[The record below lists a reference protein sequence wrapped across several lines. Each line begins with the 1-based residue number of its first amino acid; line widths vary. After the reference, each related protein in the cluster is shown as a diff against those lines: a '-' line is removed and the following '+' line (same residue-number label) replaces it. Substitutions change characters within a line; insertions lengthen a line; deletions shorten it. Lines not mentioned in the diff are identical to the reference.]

1 MEWKLI
7 NCPITDFLL
16 WCGIFVYG
24 VKKSNVEI
32 EIALIFELILV
43 AVLMTVWFF
52 RIVLSFEVTVF
63 ALADINFNAAVR
75 ASGNTFTEHLGA
87 AIINLLLRRSFS
99 QVLIL

>member
-1 MEWKLI
+1 M
-7 NCPITDFLL
+7 
-16 WCGIFVYG
+16 
-24 VKKSNVEI
+24 EI
-32 EIALIFELILV
+32 EIALIFEFILV

-87 AIINLLLRRSFS
+87 AIINLLLRRFFS
-99 QVLIL
+99 QVLIYDLV